1 MMAEK
6 GSTERARRRGDEET
20 GDRRPE
26 TGDRRQETGDRRPET
41 GDRRQET
48 GDRRPETGE
57 EEKRR
62 TGVFRSVERRRWQN
76 DESKEGEKINYMRE
90 RESSEK
96 GKKEA
101 KQGQERVSTYSQQDH
116 GRS

>member
-1 MMAEK
+1 
-6 GSTERARRRGDEET
+6 
-20 GDRRPE
+20 
-26 TGDRRQETGDRRPET
+26 
-41 GDRRQET
+41 
-48 GDRRPETGE
+48 
-57 EEKRR
+57 
-62 TGVFRSVERRRWQN
+62 
-76 DESKEGEKINYMRE
+76 MRE